1 MHLNWV
7 TVWFLIMPIIN
18 MSLNRLCL
26 LTNNKLVFP
35 SIYSIFSGSSRQF
48 SGFDTNVD
56 EYILDHIWER
66 ARVFFPSL
74 KELPLND
81 FTRSREVRVGLRPYS
96 ESQYPLDLVKQSF
109 AWLVGLWEILIA
121 LILKIWFIS

>member
-109 AWLVGLWEILIA
+109 A
-121 LILKIWFIS
+121 